1 MVLVDT
7 NVLVDVFQAD
17 PVWAAW
23 SAQAL
28 QAQQPLHGLV
38 IDPVSYAELSMSFS
52 RRELLDAAISR
63 LQVHVQTTPPAALFL
78 AGRAFLDYRR
88 RGGQKAS
95 VLPDFFIGAH
105 AAAMGW
111 ALVTRDAARF
121 RAYFPTVHVIAPT
134 Q

>member
-7 NVLVDVFQAD
+7 NVLLDVFQNDEA
-17 PVWAAW
+17 WAPW
-23 SAQAL
+23 STRAL
-28 QAQQPLHGLV
+28 QAQQALHGLV

-52 RRELLDAAISR
+52 RRELLDIGISR
-63 LQVHVQTTPPAALFL
+63 LKVTVQTTPPAALFL

-121 RAYFPTVHVIAPT
+121 RTYFPTVHVIAPS